1 MPLIAASTEVFSS
14 KAFLS
19 QAGGSYNLAHDTSG
33 QGIGKSKVRKVVR
46 AVKKRGPK
54 AVRATLAL
62 LDEFG
67 SPETQDKVAKA
78 RKAASIVKGAGKPP
92 PPGHK
97 LRKLMS

>member
-1 MPLIAASTEVFSS
+1 MPLISATTEVFSS

-19 QAGGSYNLAHDTSG
+19 QAGGSFNLAG
-33 QGIGKSKVRKVVR
+33 EGVGKSKVKKVVR
-46 AVKKRGPK
+46 AIRKKAPK
-54 AVRATLAL
+54 VVRASLAL

-78 RKAASIVKGAGKPP
+78 RKAASIVKGAGKPL

-97 LRKLMS
+97 LRKLCN